1 MAPQDMG
8 DANEH
13 FKKQYEQA
21 EKYSDDY
28 LKAFSRGKAIATTNA
43 IRLRTDIQDAIRKRC
58 ERMEKAIDE
67 VLAQAGMDGPILQ
80 HPLRYRPS
88 QLCPH
93 EQWGRPSSWIYW
105 RHKSTHQ
112 G

>member
-28 LKAFSRGKAIATTNA
+28 LKAFSRKSHSYY
-43 IRLRTDIQDAIRKRC
+43 
-58 ERMEKAIDE
+58 ERNP
-67 VLAQAGMDGPILQ
+67 VS
-80 HPLRYRPS
+80 H
-88 QLCPH
+88 
-93 EQWGRPSSWIYW
+93 
-105 RHKSTHQ
+105 
-112 G
+112 